1 MKMFM
6 YAVGVLLSL
15 LAVGCTPQPIDNQSG
30 GNTPVTETKD
40 DATPTQILK
49 TGATYY
55 SIGRV
60 VDCELKQIL
69 YYSGNGGIAIL
80 DYAQN
85 QSTSELYRKTCNKGE

>member
-1 MKMFM
+1 M
-6 YAVGVLLSL
+6 YAVCVLLSL
-15 LAVGCTPQPIDNQSG
+15 LAVGCTPQPSDNQSG

-60 VDCELKQIL
+60 VDCELMQIL

-85 QSTSELYRKTCNKGE
+85 QSTSELYRKTCIKGE